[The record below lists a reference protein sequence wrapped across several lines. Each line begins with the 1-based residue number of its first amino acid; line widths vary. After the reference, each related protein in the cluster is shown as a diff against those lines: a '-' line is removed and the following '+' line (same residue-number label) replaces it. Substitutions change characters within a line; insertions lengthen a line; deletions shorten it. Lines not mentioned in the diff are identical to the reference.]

1 MANLPSS
8 EEVGSEQ
15 GYVWEVKY
23 MRRSRRVGPVV
34 EEKGDGMIVE
44 EIREIAPHLSTR

>member
-15 GYVWEVKY
+15 GYVQGVRY
-23 MRRSRRVGPVV
+23 MRRRRVGPVV
-34 EEKGDGMIVE
+34 EE
-44 EIREIAPHLSTR
+44 IRERMAPHLSAR